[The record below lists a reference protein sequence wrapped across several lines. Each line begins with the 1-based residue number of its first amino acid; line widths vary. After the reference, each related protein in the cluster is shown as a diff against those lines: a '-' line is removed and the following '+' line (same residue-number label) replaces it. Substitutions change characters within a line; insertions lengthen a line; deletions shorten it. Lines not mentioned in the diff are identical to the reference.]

1 MQVYSSLT
9 RDRTFR
15 LNCMYKL
22 TSDTLQLLCR
32 TLIQRSSLAIEP
44 AVQGPAVTSF
54 SCTDA
59 GAVKMWEQ
67 LIAVDWG

>member
-1 MQVYSSLT
+1 MQVYSSLN
-9 RDRTFR
+9 RGRTFR
-15 LNCMYKL
+15 LNSMYKL

-32 TLIQRSSLAIEP
+32 IVIQQSSLANEP

-59 GAVKMWEQ
+59 GAVQM
-67 LIAVDWG
+67 